1 MIQPNWLENGLVLT
15 VVAAL
20 AAAGLMWAELRVE
33 QRPSRP
39 IVITLSAAGDP
50 DDDGDEDIVSASA
63 SATVPLY
70 ASLAELSPRAQQLL
84 AESQPSPD
92 LLHELARQA
101 RVFRAYELADA
112 LLARCLKLAPQRVD
126 TLFLRARTQSD
137 LGRPKQ
143 AVQMYEAVLAQ
154 SPNHQKATYNLGV
167 LSRRGG
173 DLARAEALLT
183 RAAEL
188 SSGRLKSKALNQL
201 GLTRG
206 AAGHWDQAAQTLR
219 EAVGLRPDDAR
230 FWLDLGKAE
239 QHLNRPEEARA
250 AYEKALAL
258 NRRLADAHAALGL
271 LHQEQGNRGKALSHL
286 SRAVKLD
293 SANPD
298 YRKALAGLHLE
309 AGDTPKAREGF
320 AWLARNGGDD
330 AERAYAEA
338 MLALL
343 NRDTERLL
351 LQLKRASALKP
362 GGYDA
367 AVEQAAVIL
376 YEQKD
381 YKTARALLDTLLAR
395 PAPSPTALLAAARAA
410 VRLEQWTD
418 AETLLRLSLQARP
431 EASEAWFLLGRVLS
445 ERDDLT
451 GAIEAYRASL
461 TRNPEARNTRLNLAV
476 LYARSGREREAL
488 TAYEQLLQE
497 QPRYTPALVN
507 RARLHERAGRVAE
520 AQADLEAALR
530 AAPEDTEIQQRLAQ
544 LLLRNGQTGRARALL
559 ADAVAESP
567 ADPDA
572 RLLLAEAE
580 LRAGRRAEALKELG
594 RAAALAGE
602 KSRLWKRIAQLYR
615 DAGDTNAAVQAEA
628 RAARKTPIKS
638 PQPPPSRDVP

>member
-1 MIQPNWLENGLVLT
+1 MTNTDWSENGIVLT
-15 VVAAL
+15 AFAAL
-20 AAAGLMWAELRVE
+20 AMAGLIVAE
-33 QRPSRP
+33 QRIADRTPDP
-39 IVITLSAAGDP
+39 IVITLSATTDS
-50 DDDGDEDIVSASA
+50 DDDGDEDVAA
-63 SATVPLY
+63 APATVPLY
-70 ASLAELSPRAQQLL
+70 ASLAELEPRAQQLL
-84 AESQPSPD
+84 GEAQLSPD

-101 RVFRAYELADA
+101 RAFRAYELADA
-112 LLARCLKLAPQRVD
+112 LLARCLELAPQRVE

-167 LSRRGG
+167 LSRRAG

-183 RAAEL
+183 RAAEI

-206 AAGHWDQAAQTLR
+206 AAGRWDLAVQTLR
-219 EAVGLRPDDAR
+219 EAVNLRPDDAR
-230 FWLDLGKAE
+230 FWLDLGNAE
-239 QHLNRPEEARA
+239 QNRNRPEEARA
-250 AYEKALAL
+250 AYEKAVAL

-271 LHQEQGNRGKALSHL
+271 LHQRQGNRGKALSQL

-309 AGDTPKAREGF
+309 SGNTLKARENF
-320 AWLARNGGDD
+320 DWLARNGEDD

-343 NRDTERLL
+343 NHDIKRLL
-351 LQLKRASALKP
+351 LQLKQARALKP
-362 GGYDA
+362 SAYDD
-367 AVEQAAVIL
+367 AVEQVAGIL
-376 YEQKD
+376 YEQKE
-381 YKTARALLDTLLAR
+381 YQTAQSLLDTLLTR

-410 VRLEQWTD
+410 VRLGQWAN
-418 AETLLRLSLQARP
+418 AETLLRRSLQARP

-445 ERDDLT
+445 EHDDLT
-451 GAIEAYRASL
+451 GAIDAYRASL
-461 TRNPEARNTRLNLAV
+461 ARNPEARNTRLNLAV

-488 TAYEQLLQE
+488 AVYEQLLQE

-507 RARLHERAGRVAE
+507 RARLHERAARMAE

-530 AAPEDTEIQQRLAQ
+530 VAPEDSDIQQRLAQ
-544 LLLRNGQTGRARALL
+544 LLLRSGQTGRARALL
-559 ADAVAESP
+559 TDAVAENP

-572 RLLLAEAE
+572 RLLLAAAE

-594 RAAALAGE
+594 RASALAGDTP
-602 KSRLWKRIAQLYR
+602 RLWKRIAQLYR
-615 DAGDTNAAVQAEA
+615 DAGDTNAAAQAET
-628 RAARKTPIKS
+628 RAARSSPPPVPSVKS
-638 PQPPPSRDVP
+638 P